1 MTYFGVLTIFILPPL
16 LALVA
21 LVPRDLWH
29 RLFRRTGPVNWLAY
43 AAVVLHVVIAVV
55 YTTPWDNYLVANRVW
70 WYDPELVTGITLGW
84 VPIEEYTFFV
94 VQSLL
99 TGLWTLAL
107 LRSVFTAPENV
118 AAGRNL
124 RRTSALLVLGLWLV
138 SVALLVSSWTPGR
151 YLALI
156 LVWGLPPV
164 LVQVWFGADIL
175 RAHWR
180 LLALAISLPTLYL
193 WLVDAL
199 AINSGTWT
207 IDPAQTTGLKL
218 WVLPIEE
225 MLFFLITN
233 VLLVFGVTL
242 VLSPESQRR
251 LRDLV
256 TNFKRIDLPA
266 KENGP
271 AAT

>member
-1 MTYFGVLTIFILPPL
+1 MTYFGVLAIFILPPL
-16 LALVA
+16 LLLII
-21 LVPRDLWH
+21 LVPRDLW
-29 RLFRRTGPVNWLAY
+29 RWLFKRTGPVNWLAY
-43 AAVVLHVVIAVV
+43 AAVLLHVVIAVV

-107 LRSVFTAPENV
+107 LHSVFTAPEKV
-118 AAGRNL
+118 AANRNL
-124 RRTSALLVLGLWLV
+124 RRTSALLVFGLWLA
-138 SVALLVSSWTPGR
+138 SAALLLSGWMSGR

-175 RAHWR
+175 RTHWR
-180 LLALAISLPTLYL
+180 LLVLAIGLPTLYL

-207 IDPAQTTGLKL
+207 IDPTQTTGLKL

-251 LRDLV
+251 LRSLV
-256 TNFKRIDLPA
+256 ASLKRINLKA